1 MRAPGELRP
10 KNPAQLDFHHQKKL
24 PKKAT
29 NIPLPSPLHSLRWS
43 NIFDVWSD
51 YSKAVANTRCLANV
65 TAQMLD
71 AQTKPSTNFHCIGHS
86 LGAHVCG
93 FFANR
98 MQKGKRQKVKRISGL
113 DPAGIH
119 WTTERVGLMTV
130 EPMAQ
135 PLHPDLRLDASDAD
149 LVDVIHTDG
158 NFAGTMEPLGDVD
171 FYVGRTEASL
181 GSSQA
186 GCGCKDNCDHAAS
199 FKLFTE
205 SVIQPIEATKVVRC
219 SGPSLNFTLEGCKEA
234 SRGGTTMGYFY
245 DRNEHVVGV
254 VGVLRESTS
263 AEMPC
268 ADGNTPEEGEEEWKE
283 WDDWED
289 WGEDEED
296 ATSNQSSEKSA
307 TVSTNNVQNGEIRK
321 IIQVSSEPRARHGE
335 VGEGEDQGGWLESVV
350 PRCSTTCVSLIL
362 ASTVAT
368 LVSLIA
374 LLCCYVRFIFQ
385 SLFSFKSFD
394 TFFFCRRTYT
404 RLKQTHCIDK
414 ITVVY
419 Y

>member
-1 MRAPGELRP
+1 M
-10 KNPAQLDFHHQKKL
+10 
-24 PKKAT
+24 
-29 NIPLPSPLHSLRWS
+29 
-43 NIFDVWSD
+43 
-51 YSKAVANTRCLANV
+51 
-65 TAQMLD
+65 
-71 AQTKPSTNFHCIGHS
+71 
-86 LGAHVCG
+86 
-93 FFANR
+93 
-98 MQKGKRQKVKRISGL
+98 KRISGL

-205 SVIQPIEATKVVRC
+205 SVIQPIEATKVVHC
-219 SGPSLNFTLEGCKEA
+219 SGPSLNFTLERCKEA

-245 DRNEHVVGV
+245 DRNERVVGV

-268 ADGNTPEEGEEEWKE
+268 TDGNAAEEEEEEWKD

-307 TVSTNNVQNGEIRK
+307 TLSTKNVQNDEIRK
-321 IIQVSSEPRARHGE
+321 IIQVSSKPRARHGE
-335 VGEGEDQGGWLESVV
+335 GGDQGGWLESVV

-374 LLCCYVRFIFQ
+374 LLCCYVRFVF
-385 SLFSFKSFD
+385 SYSSLNPLTLFS
-394 TFFFCRRTYT
+394 CRRTYT